1 VIISSLAV
9 ITPVITRV
17 ITRVITPSLAPLE
30 EVMTPCNHLSLRC
43 ECVRGVVLVRI
54 VRGSED
60 IPRVREVLVGA

>member
-1 VIISSLAV
+1 MIISSLAV
-9 ITPVITRV
+9 ITPV

-30 EVMTPCNHLSLRC
+30 EVMTPCNHLSLRF

-54 VRGSED
+54 VRGSEA